1 MFRISTLNKIA
12 TCGLDRL
19 SHDKYDIA
27 SDLPNPDGIIV
38 RSAKM
43 HDMELPASL
52 KAIAR
57 AGAGTN
63 NIPIDLCSE
72 KGIVVFNTP
81 GANANAVKEL
91 VLAAL
96 LLSCRKI
103 YRGISWANSLAGKGD
118 EIPKLVETGKKD
130 FVGKELKGKTL
141 GIIGLGA
148 IGVAVAN
155 DALSLGM
162 KVLGFDPYLSVDA
175 AWGLSSS
182 VQKAKSLDHIFT
194 EADFITIHVP
204 LTDSTKALIN
214 KEKLAIMKKGIAI
227 LNMSRGGI
235 VNNVDII
242 NAVKDGTVSRYIT
255 DFPEEELLG
264 IDNIICIPHLGASTD
279 EAEDNCAIMA
289 ADQIKDFLENG
300 NIKNSVNFP
309 NTELAIVEGNTRLTI
324 INKNVPNMV
333 AQITTLLASKNL
345 NITDMINKNKGNY
358 AYNILNI
365 DGKLSTEI
373 VEELLKIDG
382 IVTARII

>member
-12 TCGLDRL
+12 ACGLDRL
-19 SHDKYDIA
+19 PHDNYDIA

-103 YRGISWANSLAGKGD
+103 YRGIVWANSLAGKGD
-118 EIPKLVETGKKD
+118 EIPKLVESGKKD

-162 KVLGFDPYLSVDA
+162 NVLGFDPYLSVDA

-182 VQKAKSLDHIFT
+182 VRKAKSLDHIFS

-204 LTDSTKALIN
+204 LTDSTKGLIN
-214 KEKLAIMKKGIAI
+214 KEKLSIMKKGVAI
-227 LNMSRGGI
+227 LNLSRGGI

-242 NAVKDGTVSRYIT
+242 NAINEAKVSRYIT

-289 ADQIKDFLENG
+289 ADELKDFLENG

-309 NTELAIVEGNTRLTI
+309 NTELALAEGNSRLTI

-345 NITDMINKNKGNY
+345 NITDMINKNKGDY

-365 DGKLSTEI
+365 QGELSAQI
-373 VEELLKIDG
+373 VDELLKIDG
-382 IVTARII
+382 IVKARII